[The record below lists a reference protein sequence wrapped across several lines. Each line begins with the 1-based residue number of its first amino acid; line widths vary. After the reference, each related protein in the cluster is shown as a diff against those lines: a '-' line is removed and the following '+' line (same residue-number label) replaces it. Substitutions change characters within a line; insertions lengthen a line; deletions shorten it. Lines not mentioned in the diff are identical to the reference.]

1 MTESTHPASPTSSAG
16 LSSSLSLTTQ
26 HPCLNVERACVRL
39 LRAANSLYQFTIVK
53 RFLLFWVCDLH
64 TADADATQLSS
75 CVASAACT
83 EFATSSR
90 RLPTDSVDN
99 LETGHSGLTTWI
111 LIDIDDNFFNND
123 VIMSL
128 LVTNLNSST
137 AQEVVNWVTT
147 GEGCE
152 GFTPPTRTTLES
164 RRRCVLDFS
173 CLYTVLHCKL
183 IHVIRP
189 SFSRNIFSVLVRSG
203 FSTFHGL
210 DVAANSLNFE
220 YKCIFC
226 IFNILLFSLILSLP
240 VTFRT
245 SSYRKLLMFF
255 FQYSLSDPSLERS
268 PPWSFTDFNQC
279 NVKNL

>member
-1 MTESTHPASPTSSAG
+1 
-16 LSSSLSLTTQ
+16 
-26 HPCLNVERACVRL
+26 
-39 LRAANSLYQFTIVK
+39 
-53 RFLLFWVCDLH
+53 
-64 TADADATQLSS
+64 
-75 CVASAACT
+75 
-83 EFATSSR
+83 
-90 RLPTDSVDN
+90 
-99 LETGHSGLTTWI
+99 
-111 LIDIDDNFFNND
+111 
-123 VIMSL
+123 MSL

-255 FQYSLSDPSLERS
+255 FNTAYLIHPLNDLPL
-268 PPWSFTDFNQC
+268 DLLLILI
-279 NVKNL
+279 NVMLKIYKKYCCKIPVQIMLY